1 MSYGHPEIIS
11 QLTQIIFELEKNII
25 QFQIYMYKYIYVE
38 KKLTENNTDRTKSE
52 ETWDVVRT
60 HKKQQHLQI
69 HV

>member
-11 QLTQIIFELEKNII
+11 QLTQIIFEVEKNII